1 MKIIA
6 HFRRLALRLLHW
18 YRVHIMRKHE
28 PESKAISVKI
38 IPCISNASD
47 GFNERLEYG
56 FRKEHKRLLRENA
69 AIFKAGFTKDDL
81 PLLFLL
87 STRREWHYM
96 VNARKIRVRK
106 KYGNRILRN
115 MRGDKR

>member
-6 HFRRLALRLLHW
+6 HFKRFVLRFLKW
-18 YRVHIMRKHE
+18 FRVHAMRKNE
-28 PESKAISVKI
+28 PKSISVKI
-38 IPCISNASD
+38 IPPISNASD

-87 STRREWHYM
+87 STNREWHYM

-106 KYGNRILRN
+106 KYGNRILRR
-115 MRGDKR
+115 M